1 MPRTNLIISLTC
13 RDVLSGM
20 VDSGSNAINIR
31 IKPTARH
38 MSTGDHSGEMPG
50 SSLQANISI
59 ADIIIG
65 EHNDQC
71 SIKEVESATAM
82 LSLWGNVI
90 AGILGAI
97 MTSVWGRVSDR
108 YGRVKALGAAT
119 ATMLLSQG
127 IEVLM
132 AVLPDFFTLK
142 WIYVSYIFEGLR

>member
-1 MPRTNLIISLTC
+1 MAN
-13 RDVLSGM
+13 SGP
-20 VDSGSNAINIR
+20 NAINMR
-31 IKPTARH
+31 IIPAARD
-38 MSTGDHSGEMPG
+38 MSTGGHSRVMSGG
-50 SSLQANISI
+50 SINANTST

-97 MTSVWGRVSDR
+97 MTPVWGRLSDR

-119 ATMLLSQG
+119 AIMLLSQG

-142 WIYVSYIFEGLR
+142 WIYASFIFEGLRQVWSADTDQNDILIPF

>member
-20 VDSGSNAINIR
+20 VDSGSNAINMR

-38 MSTGDHSGEMPG
+38 MSTDDHSGAMSG

-71 SIKEVESATAM
+71 SIKEV
-82 LSLWGNVI
+82 
-90 AGILGAI
+90 
-97 MTSVWGRVSDR
+97 
-108 YGRVKALGAAT
+108 
-119 ATMLLSQG
+119 
-127 IEVLM
+127 
-132 AVLPDFFTLK
+132 
-142 WIYVSYIFEGLR
+142 